1 MLKHIARSGPFH
13 AGEQGQE
20 GPDYAFKSSKQAVS
34 LSARSSRYLYV
45 AVDAKALRPHRSPPP
60 MQWNLMQRS
69 RSRMKRA
76 VVMIL
81 QAKRVKDNREDSA
94 LPLFLKV

>member
-1 MLKHIARSGPFH
+1 MLKRIARSGPFH
-13 AGEQGQE
+13 AGEQGEE
-20 GPDYAFKSSKQAVS
+20 GPDYAFKSFNQAVS
-34 LSARSSRYLYV
+34 LSSRSSQYLYV
-45 AVDAKALRPHRSPPP
+45 AVDAKALRHHRSPPP
-60 MQWNLMQRS
+60 MQRNLMQRW

-81 QAKRVKDNREDSA
+81 QAKRVKDNRENSA